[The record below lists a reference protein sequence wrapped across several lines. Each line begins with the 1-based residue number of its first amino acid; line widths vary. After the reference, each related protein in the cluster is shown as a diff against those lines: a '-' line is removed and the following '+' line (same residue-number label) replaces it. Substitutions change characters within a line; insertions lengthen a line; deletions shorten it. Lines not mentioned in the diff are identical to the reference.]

1 MPKPIDSPTHIA
13 MQQASTG
20 MHDNCVADAEMFRL
34 CLKALS
40 NLADAVDDT
49 PDSPWSNPLGAA
61 KLFIGIN
68 KDEHEQSH

>member
-1 MPKPIDSPTHIA
+1 MKDSPTHIA

-40 NLADAVDDT
+40 NLADAVDSI
-49 PDSPWSNPLGAA
+49 PDSLWSNPLAAA
-61 KLFIGIN
+61 KLFIDLN
-68 KDEHEQSH
+68 KDKHEQPY